1 MAEKESKESKVEKIT
16 ISKEEYNN
24 LCDLLR
30 HLLTLSKKVD
40 KRSNKLHEVISNLN
54 DELREERKALVS
66 KVQSLETIINNLRGD
81 NNES

>member
-1 MAEKESKESKVEKIT
+1 MAEKGSKIEKIT
-16 ISKEEYNN
+16 ISKEEYNK

-66 KVQSLETIINNLRGD
+66 KVQSLETIINNLRRD